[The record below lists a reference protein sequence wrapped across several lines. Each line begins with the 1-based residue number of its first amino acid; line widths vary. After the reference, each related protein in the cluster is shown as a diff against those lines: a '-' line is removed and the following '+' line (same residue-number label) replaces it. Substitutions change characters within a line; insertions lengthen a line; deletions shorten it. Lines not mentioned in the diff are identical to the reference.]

1 MKRTG
6 FFVKALVTLLLGY
19 FRRLR
24 SPSSAGIICGYG
36 RYPGHT
42 EAGKPAE
49 RRGFQP
55 MKTVALYR
63 SKGYV
68 VEHLVYKAQVPV
80 G

>member
-6 FFVKALVTLLLGY
+6 FFVKALVALILGY
-19 FRRLR
+19 VRHLR
-24 SPSSAGIICGYG
+24 SPPSAESICRYG
-36 RYPGHT
+36 RHLRHT
-42 EAGKPAE
+42 TAGKLFE

-68 VEHLVYKAQVPV
+68 VEHLVCKAQVPV